1 MMTPKE
7 IIEHRARLY
16 TEKNGGGVY
25 DLYAES
31 SELRR
36 FFPDEQSFCTR
47 FAEIVAASSHAG
59 LNIVKET
66 VQGKCAEV
74 TFIEYIAVDDKVTSF
89 FSRSRFVFESGRWR
103 ILREEREM
111 SVK

>member
-16 TEKNGGGVY
+16 AEKNGGGVY
-25 DLYAES
+25 DLYAEN
-31 SELRR
+31 SELKQ
-36 FFPDEQSFCTR
+36 FFPDIESFCVR
-47 FAEIVAASSHAG
+47 FAEITSENSHAG
-59 LNIVKET
+59 LKIVKEI
-66 VQGKCAEV
+66 VKGRFAEV
-74 TFIEYIAVDDKVTSF
+74 TFIEYLSGGGRIMSF
-89 FSRSRFVFESGRWR
+89 FSKSRFVFENGRWR